1 MTTEEFQRLV
11 LEKLESL
18 ENGQKNLESGQKNLQ
33 ERIINLE
40 EGQRNLELGQ
50 KNLEER
56 QKSLELG
63 QKGLEKGQ
71 KEIIIKLDG
80 VIEQTADLTE
90 FRHETKENFIKI
102 QDYIHELDTKNSD
115 RHFDFTRQIEELKNS
130 VNRIEINTAENW
142 RDIARLKS
150 VR

>member
-18 ENGQKNLESGQKNLQ
+18 ENGQKNLE
-33 ERIINLE
+33 
-40 EGQRNLELGQ
+40 
-50 KNLEER
+50 
-56 QKSLELG
+56 LG
-63 QKGLEKGQ
+63 QKGLEEGQ

-80 VIEQTADLTE
+80 VIGQTADLIE

-102 QDYIHELDTKNSD
+102 QEYIHELDTNNSD

-130 VNRIEINTAENW
+130 INRIEINTAENW